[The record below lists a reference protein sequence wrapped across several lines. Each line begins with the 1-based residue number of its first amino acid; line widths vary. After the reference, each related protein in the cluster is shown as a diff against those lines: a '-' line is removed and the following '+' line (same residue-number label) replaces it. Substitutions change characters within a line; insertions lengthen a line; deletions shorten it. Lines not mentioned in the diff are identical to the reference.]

1 MKALIDEIKLILN
14 GKFIWIML
22 IAPLII
28 SSAFGYVFK
37 NNQLNEAPVAVV
49 DMDHSDYSQQLI
61 EKLDADQYINI
72 KYITYNYMEPN
83 SFLYNE
89 DYFGVI
95 YLPAGLEKSHAQGG
109 QVNIGLY
116 VDTALAT
123 ATTYLRNGV
132 TEVINAENSSVAAGK
147 LVALGVSSAQAAN
160 FTTGLSLQ
168 TRLLYNPTNNTL
180 MSSVIGFLN
189 TVFLS
194 ILGGATLGI
203 VPRMRE
209 QGVLA
214 DALRRPLSLVLRVVP
229 YSVIA
234 TISMYLVMGCLK
246 QIGGL
251 RFEVNVYE
259 LWIPFL
265 MYTIALSLLCML
277 VGWSASNPARAAGR
291 ITMILLPSFILSG
304 AQIPVAL
311 LPPILQN
318 VSHVLPLSWHF
329 KFLRGLGFRG
339 GDLKYFG
346 QEIGGFLILITSFLF
361 IIFLLMLNEMRK
373 IRKAEK
379 EGGLHTD
386 AVDSTE
392 TVITTETV
400 DGIRITKTAPA
411 TGANS
416 GTTTPN
422 PS

>member
-1 MKALIDEIKLILN
+1 MKAIIDEFKLILQ

-28 SSAFGYVFK
+28 SAAFGYVFK

-61 EKLDADQYINI
+61 QKLDADQYIDI
-72 KYITYNYMEPN
+72 KYVTYNYMEPN

-89 DYFGVI
+89 EYFGVI
-95 YLPAGLEKSHAQGG
+95 YLPAGLEKTHAQGG
-109 QVNIGLY
+109 QSNIGLY
-116 VDTALAT
+116 VDTALST

-132 TEVINAENSSVAAGK
+132 TEVINAENATAAAGK
-147 LVALGVSSAQAAN
+147 LVAMGVSSAQATSL
-160 FTTGLSLQ
+160 TTGLSLQ

-180 MSSVIGFLN
+180 MSSVIGFVN

-214 DALRRPLSLVLRVVP
+214 EALRRPLSLVLRVLP
-229 YSVIA
+229 YSLIA
-234 TISMYLVMGCLK
+234 TISMYVVMGCLK
-246 QIGGL
+246 QVGGL
-251 RFEVNVYE
+251 RFEANVFE

-265 MYTIALSLLCML
+265 MYTVSLSLLCML
-277 VGWSASNPARAAGR
+277 VGWSAGSPAKAAGR

-311 LPPILQN
+311 LPPILQK

-346 QEIGGFLILITSFLF
+346 QELGGFIILITSFLV

-373 IRKAEK
+373 IRKAERD
-379 EGGLHTD
+379 GNAHTD
-386 AVDSTE
+386 SIDT
-392 TVITTETV
+392 TTKVITSEIV
-400 DGIRITKTAPA
+400 SSESAPIKVSLTKNQP
-411 TGANS
+411 
-416 GTTTPN
+416 GT
-422 PS
+422 SK

>member
-95 YLPAGLEKSHAQGG
+95 YLPAGIEKSHAQGG

-346 QEIGGFLILITSFLF
+346 QEIGGFLILITSFLL

-400 DGIRITKTAPA
+400 DGIKITKTAPA

>member
-1 MKALIDEIKLILN
+1 MKAIIDEFKLILQ

-28 SSAFGYVFK
+28 SAAFGYVFK

-49 DMDHSDYSQQLI
+49 DLDHSTYSQQLI

-72 KYITYNYMEPN
+72 KYVTYNYMEPN

-89 DYFGVI
+89 QYFGVI
-95 YLPAGLEKSHAQGG
+95 YLPAGLEKTHIQGG
-109 QVNIGLY
+109 QTNIGLY
-116 VDTALAT
+116 VDTALST
-123 ATTYLRNGV
+123 ATTYLRTGV
-132 TEVINAENSSVAAGK
+132 TEVINTENASTAAGK
-147 LVALGVSSAQAAN
+147 LVAMGVNSAQAAN
-160 FTTGLSLQ
+160 FTTGLNLQ

-180 MSSVIGFLN
+180 MSSVIGFVN

-194 ILGGATLGI
+194 ILGGATLTI
-203 VPRMRE
+203 VPRLRE

-214 DALRRPLSLVLRVVP
+214 EALRRPLSLVLRVVP
-229 YSVIA
+229 YALIA
-234 TISMYLVMGCLK
+234 TVSMYVVMGCLK
-246 QIGGL
+246 QVGGL
-251 RFEVNVYE
+251 RFEANVFQ

-265 MYTIALSLLCML
+265 MYTLSLSLLCML
-277 VGWSASNPARAAGR
+277 VGWSASSPAKAAGR

-346 QEIGGFLILITSFLF
+346 QELGDFLILITSFLVV
-361 IIFLLMLNEMRK
+361 IFLLMLNEMRK
-373 IRKAEK
+373 IRKAER
-379 EGGLHTD
+379 EGKLHTD
-386 AVDSTE
+386 AMDT
-392 TVITTETV
+392 TTKVITAESSSTSPS
-400 DGIRITKTAPA
+400 ASA
-411 TGANS
+411 TTDAS
-416 GTTTPN
+416 GTAKPN

>member
-28 SSAFGYVFK
+28 SAAFGYVFK

-132 TEVINAENSSVAAGK
+132 TEVINAENSSVAASK
-147 LVALGVSSAQAAN
+147 LVALGVSSAQATN

-400 DGIRITKTAPA
+400 DGIKITKTAPA

-416 GTTTPN
+416 GTSTPN

>member
-1 MKALIDEIKLILN
+1 MKAIIDEFKLILQ

-28 SSAFGYVFK
+28 SAAFGYVFK

-49 DMDHSDYSQQLI
+49 DMDHSTYSQQLI
-61 EKLDADQYINI
+61 EKLDADQYIDV

-89 DYFGVI
+89 EYFGVI
-95 YLPAGLEKSHAQGG
+95 YLPAGLEKAHTQGG
-109 QVNIGLY
+109 QTNIGLY

-132 TEVINAENSSVAAGK
+132 TEVINAENATTAAGK
-147 LVALGVSSAQAAN
+147 LVAMGVSSAQATN

-180 MSSVIGFLN
+180 MSSVIGFVN

-194 ILGGATLGI
+194 ILGGATLTI
-203 VPRMRE
+203 VPRLRE
-209 QGVLA
+209 QGLLA
-214 DALRRPLSLVLRVVP
+214 EALRRPLSLVLRVVP
-229 YSVIA
+229 YAIIA
-234 TISMYLVMGCLK
+234 TVSMYVVMGCLK
-246 QIGGL
+246 QVGGL
-251 RFEVNVYE
+251 RFEANVFQ

-265 MYTIALSLLCML
+265 MYTVSLSLLCML
-277 VGWSASNPARAAGR
+277 VGWSASSPAKAAGR

-339 GDLKYFG
+339 GDLHYFG
-346 QEIGGFLILITSFLF
+346 QELGGFLILITSFLVV
-361 IIFLLMLNEMRK
+361 IFLLMLNEMRK
-373 IRKAEK
+373 IRKAERD
-379 EGGLHTD
+379 GDMHTD
-386 AVDSTE
+386 SVDT
-392 TVITTETV
+392 TTQVITTET
-400 DGIRITKTAPA
+400 TSSASAPIKVSLKKNGS
-411 TGANS
+411 GA
-416 GTTTPN
+416 PKEVQ
-422 PS
+422 

>member
-1 MKALIDEIKLILN
+1 MKAIIDEIKLILN

-37 NNQLNEAPVAVV
+37 NNQLNEAPIAVV

-61 EKLDADQYINI
+61 EKLDADQYLDI

-95 YLPAGLEKSHAQGG
+95 YLPAGLEKAHAQGG

-132 TEVINAENSSVAAGK
+132 TEVINAENATVAASK
-147 LVALGVSSAQAAN
+147 LVGLGVSSAQAAN

-214 DALRRPLSLVLRVVP
+214 DALRRPLSLVLRIVP

-277 VGWSASNPARAAGR
+277 VGWSAANPARAAGR

-311 LPPILQN
+311 LPPILQT
-318 VSHVLPLSWHF
+318 VSHALPLSWHF

-346 QEIGGFLILITSFLF
+346 QEIGGFLILITSFLL

-379 EGGLHTD
+379 NGGLHTD

-400 DGIRITKTAPA
+400 DGIKITKTAPA
-411 TGANS
+411 PVPTS
-416 GTTTPN
+416 GTTKSN